1 MSTRQQAT
9 KLSLPRD
16 EGALRSSG
24 LVASDSWILFFLLAH
39 IALAL
44 LVRQFSQLAT
54 AHVYLTLG
62 VGVLWA
68 LSRSSTYAAY
78 AAAYVVGA
86 EVFWRMTNASFFWE
100 GGKYAVT
107 LILAL
112 SLLHHRQKRIPV
124 LPLFYFLLLL
134 PSALLTIDQT
144 SLSDARELISFNLSG
159 PLSLF
164 VSAWFFSTQKLSKP
178 QLQTLLLAIV
188 APILTT
194 AAYAILGTLSLEQIR
209 WVNDSM
215 FATSGGFGP
224 NQVSTI
230 MGLGVLVI
238 WLLLL
243 TGRVTQMQ
251 RWFLIATGIV
261 LLVQGLFTFS
271 RGGMLA
277 AAIAIAVVS
286 LHVVRDQKQRLRL
299 TLVTLASVPLL
310 AFAVLPAL
318 NDFTQGFL
326 EQRFTDTNLT
336 HRDTLLATELSLF
349 QQNLLTGVGPGMGGA
364 DRGASSH
371 TEFTRLLAEH
381 GALGV
386 FSLVLLLSMALQCY
400 LRERGMLG
408 RGIRSSLLIWPL
420 LVMTNAAMRLVSVSF
435 VFGLA
440 FAKIELDDE

>member
-1 MSTRQQAT
+1 MRAGIRQSPTVSTISEQ
-9 KLSLPRD
+9 PI
-16 EGALRSSG
+16 GAWGTSIYG
-24 LVASDSWILFFLLAH
+24 FILAH
-39 IALAL
+39 IVLAL
-44 LVRQFSQLAT
+44 LVRQSPQLAT

-68 LSRSSTYAAY
+68 LSRPSTYAAY

-112 SLLHHRQKRIPV
+112 SLLHHREKRIPV

-209 WVNDSM
+209 WVTESM
-215 FATSGGFGP
+215 YVTSGGFGP

-243 TGRVTQMQ
+243 TGRVTSVQ
-251 RWFLIATGIV
+251 RWTLIAVGIA
-261 LLVQGLFTFS
+261 LLVQGLLTFS
-271 RGGMLA
+271 RGGMLSA
-277 AAIAIAVVS
+277 VVSIAVVS
-286 LHVVRDQKQRLRL
+286 LHAVRDQKQRLRL
-299 TLVTLASVPLL
+299 TLATLASIPFL
-310 AFAVLPAL
+310 AFIVLPAL

-326 EQRFTDTNLT
+326 EQRFTDVNLT
-336 HRDTLLATELSLF
+336 NRDMLLQLELQLF
-349 QQNLLTGVGPGMGGA
+349 EENPIFGVGPGMGGIIRNSA
-364 DRGASSH
+364 SH

-381 GALGV
+381 GMLGIM
-386 FSLVLLLSMALQCY
+386 SLGLLLTTALQIY
-400 LRERGMLG
+400 FREARLLWRGV
-408 RGIRSSLLIWPL
+408 RGSLFIWPL

-435 VFGLA
+435 AFGLA
-440 FAKIELDDE
+440 FAQIELDDE